1 MKICLN
7 GLLKTNKTVLFRLIF
22 LFGAFVSVRVALAE
36 DEAVFL
42 IKAFKVFFVKS
53 LADFFHK
60 VIIEIE
66 VMKNAKAH
74 AERFFCF
81 YKVSYIRS

>member
-1 MKICLN
+1 MC
-7 GLLKTNKTVLFRLIF
+7 RLIF
-22 LFGAFVSVRVALAE
+22 LFDVFSIGVALAE

-42 IKAFKVFFVKS
+42 IKTFKEFFVES
-53 LADFFHK
+53 LADLFNK
-60 VIIEIE
+60 VVIEIE
-66 VMKNAKAH
+66 VMENAKAH